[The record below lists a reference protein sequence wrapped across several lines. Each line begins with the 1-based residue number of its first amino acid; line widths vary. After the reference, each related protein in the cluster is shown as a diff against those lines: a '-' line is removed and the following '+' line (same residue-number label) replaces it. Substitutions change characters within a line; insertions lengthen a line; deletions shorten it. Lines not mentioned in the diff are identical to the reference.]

1 MSVVKGYAAAFVEV
15 ARAEGALDTVGGELL
30 TFSRALDTAPDLQRT
45 LTDSALPVE
54 RRQGVVESLLGG
66 KAHPITTSLISMTVG
81 SGRTKELPEI
91 VQEFLRQAASELGKV
106 AGEVRSAHPLSL
118 DQQQRLNAAIDKATG
133 KQVDLKFLVDPSVLG
148 GIVTQVGDTI
158 IDGTVRRRLDLLKA
172 AI

>member
-1 MSVVKGYAAAFVEV
+1 MSVVQGYAAAFVEV
-15 ARAEGALDTVGGELL
+15 ARVEGALDTVGGELL
-30 TFSRALDTAPDLQRT
+30 TFSQALDTAPELQRT
-45 LTDSALPVE
+45 LTDASVPVE

-66 KAHPITTSLISMTVG
+66 KAHAVTTSLISMTVG
-81 SGRTKELPEI
+81 SGRTRELPEI
-91 VQEFLRQAASELGKV
+91 VQEFLRQAAAELGKV

-158 IDGTVRRRLDLLKA
+158 IDGTVRRRLDQLKA